1 MTAPAM
7 TVVAM
12 TAAAMARSER
22 IREDRAYVRRLLRE
36 RQPEF
41 AAALAFAE
49 RALCG
54 PAEVGEQRES
64 A

>member
-1 MTAPAM
+1 MTALAM

-12 TAAAMARSER
+12 TADATARSER
-22 IREDRAYVRRLLRE
+22 IREDRAYVRRLLWE
-36 RQPEF
+36 QEPEF
-41 AAALAFAE
+41 AAALASIE

-54 PAEVGEQRES
+54 PAELGGQRES